1 MKFAKLVFWIAA
13 IWGVLIITPL
23 YFMFDLIGRN
33 DPPPVTHPG
42 FFYGFVGAALAWQ
55 IVFFLIAR
63 DPLRHRPLMI
73 PSVIEKFTYGVAVGL
88 LVMQER
94 MHPADMIFGG
104 IDLLLGILFVVAYF
118 NTAPN
123 PLTRYRGPWIRAR
136 RRNRSPPMCVS
147 STTEL
152 ESEQRCH

>member
-73 PSVIEKFTYGVAVGL
+73 PSVIEKFTYGVTVGL

-118 NTAPN
+118 NTGAES
-123 PLTRYRGPWIRAR
+123 L
-136 RRNRSPPMCVS
+136 NRIQGNNLDKS
-147 STTEL
+147 
-152 ESEQRCH
+152 QAA

>member
-1 MKFAKLVFWIAA
+1 M
-13 IWGVLIITPL
+13 
-23 YFMFDLIGRN
+23 
-33 DPPPVTHPG
+33 
-42 FFYGFVGAALAWQ
+42 GAALAWQ

>member
-1 MKFAKLVFWIAA
+1 VKFAKLVFWIAA

-104 IDLLLGILFVVAYF
+104 FALLLGILFVVAYF
-118 NTAPN
+118 NT
-123 PLTRYRGPWIRAR
+123 RA
-136 RRNRSPPMCVS
+136 
-147 STTEL
+147 
-152 ESEQRCH
+152 ESLNQIQGTLDKGQAA

>member
-1 MKFAKLVFWIAA
+1 MAESPGSGFSKLHC
-13 IWGVLIITPL
+13 PR
-23 YFMFDLIGRN
+23 FMHMQTRL
-33 DPPPVTHPG
+33 
-42 FFYGFVGAALAWQ
+42 VGAALAWQ

-94 MHPADMIFGG
+94 MHPANMIFGG

-118 NTAPN
+118 NT
-123 PLTRYRGPWIRAR
+123 RA
-136 RRNRSPPMCVS
+136 
-147 STTEL
+147 
-152 ESEQRCH
+152 ESLNQIQGTLDKGQAA